1 MGKSKKDKGA
11 SNGQDSTFYFAG
23 KKKPEAEEDE
33 EEEDEEDE
41 LQVSFISVSYFCK
54 NLGNYSRQA
63 MTCDT
68 LTRFE

>member
-41 LQVSFISVSYFCK
+41 LQVSFISVSCFCK
-54 NLGNYSRQA
+54 NLGNYSYNLRQF
-63 MTCDT
+63 DKI
-68 LTRFE
+68 

>member
-23 KKKPEAEEDE
+23 KKKPETEEDE

-41 LQVSFISVSYFCK
+41 LQVSFISVYFFK
-54 NLGNYSRQA
+54 KIWEIMANKLWLAAIWRA
-63 MTCDT
+63 
-68 LTRFE
+68 